1 MMVLTVMMD
10 LEKYIKEVINM
21 EFSHWL
27 LLGYGIFLGWLLSG
41 LSRFLFIEIPVQ
53 LRLKK
58 DKLYNERK
66 PYGKK

>member
-1 MMVLTVMMD
+1 
-10 LEKYIKEVINM
+10 M
-21 EFSHWL
+21 EFSDWL
-27 LLGYGIFLGWLLSG
+27 LLGYGIFLGWLLPG